1 MRQILFDRMI
11 EMPPKKKQ
19 EKRQPAR
26 QDAKELLAGYEE
38 FLVDLKAHI
47 RSAQIKAATA
57 VNRELIEL
65 YWQIGQGILLH
76 QKQQGWGAKVIDQ
89 LARDL
94 ILEFPDM
101 RGFSPRNLKYMRAF
115 AETWPDK
122 EFVQQLAA
130 QIPWFH
136 NCILMDKLKDPD
148 ERQWYIQQTIR
159 YGWSRNVLRHH
170 IETRLYQRQAKAEKS
185 TNFAA
190 TLPPPHSDLVE
201 QTIKDEYIFDFL
213 TLREGAHEREL
224 ERALVER
231 IRDFLLEL
239 GAGFAFLG
247 SQYHL
252 EVGGQDFYIDLL
264 FYHYQLRCLI
274 AIDLKMGEFQPA
286 DAGQMNFY
294 LSALDDLIRHKSDN
308 PSVGM
313 VLCKGKN
320 RTVAEYALRDLNKPM
335 GVATAKLPAA
345 LSKALPSPDELQRL
359 LDEADDA

>member
-1 MRQILFDRMI
+1 MI

-19 EKRQPAR
+19 EKKQQPAR
-26 QDAKELLAGYEE
+26 RGAKELLAGYEE
-38 FLVDLKAHI
+38 FLNDLKARIH
-47 RSAQIKAATA
+47 SAQIKAAIS

-65 YWQIGQGILLH
+65 YWEIGKGIVER
-76 QKQQGWGAKVIDQ
+76 QEKAGWGDEVLIR
-89 LARDL
+89 LSRDL
-94 ILEFPDM
+94 RRDFPDLQ
-101 RGFSPRNLKYMRAF
+101 GFSRTNLYRMRAF
-115 AETWPDK
+115 YLAHRDQSG
-122 EFVQQLAA
+122 FVPQLVG
-130 QIPWFH
+130 QIPWGH
-136 NCILMDKLKDPD
+136 NQIIIEKLKDPA
-148 ERQWYIQQTIR
+148 ERQWYIQQTIQ

-252 EVGGQDFYIDLL
+252 
-264 FYHYQLRCLI
+264 
-274 AIDLKMGEFQPA
+274 
-286 DAGQMNFY
+286 
-294 LSALDDLIRHKSDN
+294 
-308 PSVGM
+308 
-313 VLCKGKN
+313 
-320 RTVAEYALRDLNKPM
+320 
-335 GVATAKLPAA
+335 
-345 LSKALPSPDELQRL
+345 
-359 LDEADDA
+359 

>member
-1 MRQILFDRMI
+1 
-11 EMPPKKKQ
+11 MPPKKKPDKEQ
-19 EKRQPAR
+19 QPAR
-26 QDAKELLAGYEE
+26 RGAKELLAGYEE
-38 FLVDLKAHI
+38 FLIDLKAHI
-47 RSAQIKAATA
+47 HSAQIKAATS

-65 YWQIGQGILLH
+65 YWEIGKGIVER
-76 QKQQGWGAKVIDQ
+76 QEKAGWGDFVLDR
-89 LARDL
+89 LSRDL
-94 ILEFPDM
+94 TRDFPEM
-101 RGFSPRNLKYMRAF
+101 QGFSRRNLYRMRAVYR
-115 AETWPDK
+115 AYREAS
-122 EFVQQLAA
+122 EFVPQVVA
-130 QIPWFH
+130 QIPWGH
-136 NCILMDKLKDPD
+136 NVMLLEKLKDPA
-148 ERQWYIQQTIR
+148 ERHWYIRQTIQ

-264 FYHYQLRCLI
+264 FYHYHLRCLI
-274 AIDLKMGEFQPA
+274 AIDLKMGEFQPT

-294 LSALDDLIRHKSDN
+294 LSALDDLVRHRDDN
-308 PSVGM
+308 PSVGI

-320 RTVAEYALRDLNKPM
+320 RTVAEYALRDLNKPLS
-335 GVATAKLPAA
+335 VATAKLPAA

-359 LDEADDA
+359 LDEVE